1 MVFFAR
7 LLTPDELAGCAVVV
21 EQKGD
26 DPVECRERVLAGR
39 ALWEQ
44 LVPYAPS
51 CQLAVVGGAG
61 GDVPEAMI
69 REWCAGS
76 PADPVVRNESRNT
89 HDKACSIEEFTRE
102 TGVTTVIQVSS
113 LYHSLRAYL
122 TTVKVLR
129 DAGSPVTVL
138 NHVCDSDDPS
148 AVVFTLLD
156 EIYLA
161 TGIEPELRFALED
174 DHYRLLTQ
182 AARSMT
188 ETAGHRTYLG
198 RRYGEARRI
207 AAYAEPGK
215 GHLATDLTVKE
226 ILDSYPLTSR
236 M

>member
-1 MVFFAR
+1 MSFTR
-7 LLTPDELAGCAVVV
+7 LLTANELANCAVVV

-26 DPVECRERVLAGR
+26 DPVECRGRVLAGL
-39 ALWEQ
+39 ALWEE
-44 LVPYAPS
+44 LVPHAPS
-51 CQLAVVGGAG
+51 CRLAVVGGAG

-69 REWCAGS
+69 RDWCAGT
-76 PADPVVRNESRNT
+76 PANPVVRNESRNT
-89 HDKACSIEEFTRE
+89 HDKACSIEDLTRQE
-102 TGVTTVIQVSS
+102 GITTVIQVTS

-138 NHVCDSDDPS
+138 NHVCDSDDP
-148 AVVFTLLD
+148 AGVAFTLLD

-161 TGIEPELRFALED
+161 AGIEPGLRFGLED
-174 DHYRLLTQ
+174 DHYSLLTR

-188 ETAGHRTYLG
+188 DTAGHRTYLA

-215 GHLATDLTVKE
+215 GHLATDLAVKQ

-236 M
+236 R